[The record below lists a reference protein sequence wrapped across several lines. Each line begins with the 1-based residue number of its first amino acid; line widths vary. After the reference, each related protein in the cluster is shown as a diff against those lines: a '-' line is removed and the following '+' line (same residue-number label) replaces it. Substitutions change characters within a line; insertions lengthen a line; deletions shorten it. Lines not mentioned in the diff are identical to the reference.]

1 MRCGRFDLP
10 AHRPLIMGVANATPD
25 SFSDAGQFLSTQ
37 AVIEHAWQL
46 IDAGADILDIGGES
60 TRPGAQPVTEA
71 DELARILPV
80 LRACRDA
87 AVPISVDS
95 MKPAVMRIALA
106 EGASMINDVNALQLP
121 GAMQAVADSDCL
133 LCLMH
138 MQGEPRSMQVDPR
151 YDDVVSEVAQFLQQR
166 AEVCVR
172 FGIDPARIV
181 LDPGFGF
188 GKTLQH
194 NLALLRGLG
203 ELLALGYPVLAGLS
217 RKSMLGALTGRPA
230 GERLAGS
237 VAAALLAAQRGATI
251 LRVHD
256 VAETR
261 DVLAVWHALEQSSIA
276 CTP

>member
-1 MRCGRFDLP
+1 
-10 AHRPLIMGVANATPD
+10 MGVANATPD
-25 SFSDAGQFLSTQ
+25 SFSDAGQFLCTK
-37 AVIEHAWQL
+37 AVIDHALQL
-46 IDAGADILDIGGES
+46 IDEGADILDIGGES

-87 AVPISVDS
+87 AIPISVDS
-95 MKPAVMRIALA
+95 MKPSVMRIALA
-106 EGASMINDVNALQLP
+106 EGASMINDVNALRLP

-166 AEVCVR
+166 AQACVQS
-172 FGIDPARIV
+172 GIDPARIV

-203 ELLALGYPVLAGLS
+203 ELSALGYPVLAGLS
-217 RKSMLGALTGRPA
+217 RKSMIGALTGRPA
-230 GERLAGS
+230 AERLS
-237 VAAALLAAQRGATI
+237 LIHISEPRDAQRGATI

-261 DVLAVWHALEQSSIA
+261 DAMAVWHALEQSSSA
-276 CTP
+276 CTA